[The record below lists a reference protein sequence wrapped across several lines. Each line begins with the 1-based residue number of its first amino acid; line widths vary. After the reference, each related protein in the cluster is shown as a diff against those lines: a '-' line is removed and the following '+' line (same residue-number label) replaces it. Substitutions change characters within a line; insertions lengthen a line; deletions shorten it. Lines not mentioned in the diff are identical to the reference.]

1 MKSVAHSKLNKRL
14 LCASEFVRQDAY
26 FADVGTD
33 HAYLP
38 LFLLEC
44 GRIFSAVCA
53 DINRGPLSTA
63 KKNADEAGLSEKIS
77 FVLTDGA
84 QALAGMGITDY
95 AICGMG
101 GELIAD
107 IIERAPHLL
116 TPDVRLILGPMS
128 KQAHL
133 RRYLAKKGFS
143 IIKEAYSYDTGKY
156 YLTIVAEYSGKVRN
170 ITDFE
175 AEFGEVPPRDEFS
188 PEMRGYFEGKIKAL
202 EKIIRGKRRGNTD
215 KSAEEELLLEFIRKA
230 GENLDG

>member
-14 LCASEFVRQDAY
+14 LCASEFVRQDAC

-53 DINRGPLSTA
+53 DINSGPLSTA
-63 KKNADEAGLSEKIS
+63 RKNADEAGLSDKIS

-84 QALAGMGITDY
+84 RALSGMGITDY

-101 GELIAD
+101 GELISD
-107 IIERAPHLL
+107 IIERAPHLMS
-116 TPDVRLILGPMS
+116 PEVRLILGPMS

-133 RRYLAKKGFS
+133 RRYLAQKGFS
-143 IIKEAYSYDTGKY
+143 IIQEAYSYDAGKY
-156 YLTIVAEYSGKVRN
+156 YLTIAAEYSGKVRN

-188 PEMRGYFEGKIKAL
+188 PEMRGYFVGKIKSL
-202 EKIIRGKRRGNTD
+202 RKIIQGKRQGNAD
-215 KSAEEELLLEFIRKA
+215 KCPEEELLLEFTRRV
-230 GENLDG
+230 GENFDG